1 MSLYENIL
9 ETIGN
14 TPLVKLNK
22 FKQMNK
28 LNNNFYAK
36 LESFNPANN
45 VKTRPAY
52 YMIKSL
58 YEKKEID
65 SNYTIVEATSGN
77 TGISLAMVGAYYG
90 NKVIIIMPDKV
101 SEERIK
107 LIKHYGA
114 KVILTPAKKG
124 INGSIAK
131 AKELKKQGKII
142 IPSQFEN
149 PDNYLS
155 HYETT
160 AKELLN
166 DLEMIDYLF
175 ITVGT
180 GGTIR
185 GISEYFKA
193 KKLKTKII
201 AIEPKQSPILSG
213 KAKGEHKI
221 AGISPGFIP
230 PLYKKEYVDD
240 IELVDDE
247 KVWKFTK
254 EFIKIEGIS
263 IGISSGAALL
273 AALNYSKRNNL
284 TNKNIVCIFPDSGEK
299 YLSTGI
305 FDWK

>member
-22 FKQMNK
+22 FKQVNK

-52 YMIKSL
+52 YMIKAF
-58 YEKKEID
+58 YETKKID
-65 SNYTIVEATSGN
+65 SSYTIVEATSGN
-77 TGISLAMVGAYYG
+77 TGIGLAMVGAYYG

-114 KVILTPAKKG
+114 KVILTPGDKG
-124 INGSIAK
+124 INGAIEKAK
-131 AKELKKQGKII
+131 ALEKQGKVI
-142 IPSQFEN
+142 IPSQFKN
-149 PDNYLS
+149 PNNYKS

-160 AKELLN
+160 AKELIK
-166 DLEMIDYLF
+166 DLSDIDYLF

-185 GISEYFKA
+185 GIGEYFKEN
-193 KKLKTKII
+193 KIKTKII
-201 AIEPKQSPILSG
+201 AVEPKQSPVLSG
-213 KAKGEHKI
+213 KEKSSHKI

-230 PLYKKEYVDD
+230 EIYKAELVDD

-247 KVWKFTK
+247 LAWKFTK
-254 EFIKIEGIS
+254 EFVKLEGIS
-263 IGISSGAALL
+263 IGISSGACLL

-299 YLSTGI
+299 YLSIGV
-305 FDWK
+305 FD

>member
-1 MSLYENIL
+1 MSLYNNIL

-22 FKQMNK
+22 FKKAYK

-45 VKTRPAY
+45 IKTRPAF

-58 YEKKEID
+58 YETKKID
-65 SNYTIVEATSGN
+65 STYTIVEATSGN
-77 TGISLAMVGAYYG
+77 TGIGLALVGAYYG

-101 SEERIK
+101 SKERIK

-114 KVILTPAKKG
+114 KVILTPGDKG
-124 INGSIAK
+124 ITGSIEK
-131 AKELKKQGKII
+131 AKEIEKQGKVI
-142 IPSQFEN
+142 IPSQFSN
-149 PDNYLS
+149 PNNYLS

-160 AKELLN
+160 AKELNN
-166 DLEMIDYLF
+166 DLKKIDYIF

-185 GISEYFKA
+185 GIAEYFKEN
-193 KKLKTKII
+193 KLNTKII
-201 AIEPKQSPILSG
+201 AIEPKNSPVLSG
-213 KAKGEHKI
+213 KTKGKHKI

-230 PLYKKEYVDD
+230 DIYKADLVDD
-240 IELVDDE
+240 IELVDDT
-247 KVWKFTK
+247 KTWQITK

-273 AALNYSKRNNL
+273 AAINYSKRNKL
-284 TNKNIVCIFPDSGEK
+284 INKNIVCIFPDSGEK
-299 YLSTGI
+299 YLSTGV
-305 FDWK
+305 FD